1 MNEKSALVAMS
12 GGVDSSV
19 AALLMKNRGYD
30 THGVTLKLYVPDNIN
45 LNENNSCCSISEI
58 EDARLVANNLGIPF
72 YVIDFGDNFK
82 KKVIDKFIESYMIGE
97 TPNPCVDCNRDIKF
111 KEIHR
116 FAKEKDINYVVTG
129 HYARIEYDT
138 VSQKFLL
145 KKGLDHSKDQ
155 SYVLYNLTQEQL
167 AHTLFPV
174 GELSK
179 DEVRKLALENNF
191 ANADKPDSQD
201 ICFVKDGDYL
211 NFIENYSGHK
221 CKPGNF
227 LNLEGDI
234 LGRHKGV
241 EGYTI
246 GQRKGLGVSAETP
259 LYVISKNVDNNT
271 VVLGQDKM
279 LYSKC
284 LIAKDANFI
293 TVDKFTSS
301 MKINA
306 RIRYK
311 QVETP
316 AFIHPEENGLIR
328 VEFEKEQRAVT
339 SGQAVVFYDGDVVV
353 GGATIA

>member
-19 AALLMKNRGYD
+19 AALLMKTRGYD
-30 THGVTLKLYVPDNIN
+30 TSGVTLKLYVPDDIRIN
-45 LNENNSCCSISEI
+45 EDNSCCSASEVL
-58 EDARLVANNLGIPF
+58 DAQSVAESLGIPF
-72 YVIDFGDNFK
+72 YIIDFGDNFK
-82 KKVIDKFIESYMIGE
+82 KKVIDKFVDSYMKGE

-129 HYARIEYDT
+129 HYARIEYDN
-138 VSQKFLL
+138 VLRKFLL
-145 KKGLDHSKDQ
+145 KKGLDNSKDQ

-179 DEVRKLALENNF
+179 AEVRKLAEDNNF
-191 ANADKPDSQD
+191 INANKPDSQD

-211 NFIENYSGHK
+211 NFIESYTGHK

-227 LNLEGDI
+227 INFDGNV
-234 LGRHKGV
+234 LGKHKGV

-259 LYVISKNVDNNT
+259 LYVISKNVDKNT
-271 VVLGQDKM
+271 VVLGQDNM
-279 LYSKC
+279 LYSKM
-284 LIAKDANFI
+284 LIARDPNFI
-293 TVDKFTSS
+293 TIDNFSS
-301 MKINA
+301 SLKVSA
-306 RIRYK
+306 KIRYK

-316 AFIHPEENGLIR
+316 AYIHPEENGLIR
-328 VEFEKEQRAVT
+328 VEFEKEQRAIT
-339 SGQAVVFYDGDVVV
+339 SGQAVVFYDGDVVI